1 MQRIKALAQS
11 FVREED
17 GATMIEYAL
26 LAVLIAAKPTPSV
39 MPTKNFPSR
48 VNRRR
53 RGGRRRFRQAAN
65 QIQNGWRGGAACMA
79 GRLRAERGCE

>member
-26 LAVLIAAKPTPSV
+26 LAVLIAMVVAI
-39 MPTKNFPSR
+39 
-48 VNRRR
+48 
-53 RGGRRRFRQAAN
+53 AAITLGEAISN
-65 QIQNGWRGGAACMA
+65 QFGKVSTCITTATAASCSPA
-79 GRLRAERGCE
+79 